1 LLSVIVKDGNFE
13 NIYCH
18 FKQTVLSFIPL

>member
-1 LLSVIVKDGNFE
+1 VIVKDGNFE

-18 FKQTVLSFIPL
+18 FKQTVLSYIPL